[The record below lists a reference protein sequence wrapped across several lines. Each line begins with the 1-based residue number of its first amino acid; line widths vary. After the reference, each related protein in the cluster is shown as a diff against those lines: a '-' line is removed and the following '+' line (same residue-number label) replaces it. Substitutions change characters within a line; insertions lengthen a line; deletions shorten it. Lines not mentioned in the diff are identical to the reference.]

1 MGEGARLLVT
11 TARPL
16 QVAAC
21 DRFGPQHAD
30 LGAFVDSL
38 CVAVAS
44 EWRRAGVEGV
54 RILEA
59 ELQDGCL
66 LLVTGPGQAPLD
78 RAAVRTVLGRQRQP
92 Q

>member
-1 MGEGARLLVT
+1 MT
-11 TARPL
+11 TARPI
-16 QVAAC
+16 QIAAC
-21 DRFGPQHAD
+21 DRFSPAHKD

-38 CVAVAS
+38 CGAVAI

-54 RILEA
+54 RILDA

-78 RAAVRTVLGRQRQP
+78 RAAVKIFLEQQRLVS
-92 Q
+92 

>member
-1 MGEGARLLVT
+1 MT
-11 TARPL
+11 SARPL

-21 DRFGPQHAD
+21 DRFGPQHTD
-30 LGAFVDSL
+30 LGTFVDSL
-38 CVAVAS
+38 CSAVAG

-78 RAAVRTVLGRQRQP
+78 RAAVRTSLELKRQP

>member
-1 MGEGARLLVT
+1 MT

-21 DRFGPQHAD
+21 DRFGPQHTD
-30 LGAFVDSL
+30 LGAFVESL
-38 CVAVAS
+38 CGAVAI

-78 RAAVRTVLGRQRQP
+78 RAAVRTFLEQQRQP

>member
-1 MGEGARLLVT
+1 MT

-21 DRFGPQHAD
+21 DRFGPQHTD
-30 LGAFVDSL
+30 LGTFVDSL
-38 CVAVAS
+38 CGVVAD

-54 RILEA
+54 QILEA
-59 ELQDGCL
+59 ELQDGYL
-66 LLVTGPGQAPLD
+66 QLVTGPGQAPLD
-78 RAAVRTVLGRQRQP
+78 RAAVRTFLELQRQP